1 MEQYIVVFVF
11 FLIALSV
18 MLLSLKFSKY
28 KERPGNSC
36 GGDNCACEASG
47 KNKSECSKEIEFENK
62 FIFDADKMKL

>member
-1 MEQYIVVFVF
+1 MAQYIVVFVF
-11 FLIALSV
+11 FLIALSL

-47 KNKSECSKEIEFENK
+47 LDKSECSKSSEIENK
-62 FIFDADKMKL
+62 FVIDIDKIKL